1 VIKPVILS
9 RQRCLWPDESRIGA
23 HWRRSDG
30 AGRGLDPYTPGVPV
44 AGTVDAL
51 GRLARI
57 NRHAGRYCDRGG
69 AAPGVCAGRAAAIS

>member
-1 VIKPVILS
+1 M
-9 RQRCLWPDESRIGA
+9 
-23 HWRRSDG
+23 
-30 AGRGLDPYTPGVPV
+30 